1 MTFLRAPRRGSFR
14 SLLAGSAAVA
24 ALLLGTACSDDS
36 STASTSAAPP
46 VTAPADSAT
55 GSSVSTGGD
64 TGGDPGGDPGLAPV
78 VEGLLADAAEFG
90 VSLDA
95 ACVEAQL
102 GQLSEADLALLT
114 DWAND
119 DDPEATI
126 PSLSDEGEAVGEG
139 LNACVAPSDTSD
151 GAVTEAADA
160 EVVEQAVALVVAE
173 EGDSADQD
181 CLRANLRRL
190 SNEQL
195 QILLDEGSGSDN
207 PALDPVFVAVLT
219 CLE

>member
-1 MTFLRAPRRGSFR
+1 MTSRRSPRRLTVF
-14 SLLAGSAAVA
+14 AAAFA
-24 ALLLGTACSDDS
+24 ALLLAAGCSDDRS
-36 STASTSAAPP
+36 SSSTSAAPSVSEP
-46 VTAPADSAT
+46 VTD
-55 GSSVSTGGD
+55 STGA
-64 TGGDPGGDPGLAPV
+64 GGDPGLATV
-78 VEGLLADAAEFG
+78 VDGLLADAAEFG
-90 VSLDA
+90 VTLDA
-95 ACVEAQL
+95 ACVEEQLAQL
-102 GQLSEADLALLT
+102 SDADLTLLQA
-114 DWAND
+114 WADD

-139 LNACVAPSDTSD
+139 LNACVAPGDTSD
-151 GAVTEAADA
+151 GAVTEAADP

-207 PALDPVFVAVLT
+207 PALDPVFMAVLT